1 MRPTF
6 SRRALKQQAKQTFF
20 RYLRPCLAAAC
31 LLMLISVLTQ
41 VFSQATGGSVMG
53 LLLRWE
59 DYPMETGLWVVS
71 ADTML
76 PILSI
81 MGLERLGGL
90 GGVVFSLASPES
102 GVVMVVPMG
111 WLQLVNLVLVHVV
124 VFLVTVPLQYGALSQ
139 FHYVLLGQPRP
150 FRALLDWYLD
160 LRLTAKALAAQVLL
174 ALWRGAT
181 SALCL
186 LPSLACLLAGTVMS
200 SAPLL
205 SLSFPLLLLGLG
217 AGYFCY
223 LQLLPAQYLLAQRP
237 QLGLGDAFS
246 RAWRLLKGQRFSFFL
261 LDLSFLPWYIVSLF
275 LWGIADLFILPYV
288 SLTNLLCLDALE
300 DRV

>member
-1 MRPTF
+1 
-6 SRRALKQQAKQTFF
+6 
-20 RYLRPCLAAAC
+20 
-31 LLMLISVLTQ
+31 
-41 VFSQATGGSVMG
+41 
-53 LLLRWE
+53 
-59 DYPMETGLWVVS
+59 
-71 ADTML
+71 
-76 PILSI
+76 
-81 MGLERLGGL
+81 
-90 GGVVFSLASPES
+90 
-102 GVVMVVPMG
+102 MVVPMG

-139 FHYVLLGQPRP
+139 FHYVLLGQPRT

-160 LRLTAKALAAQVLL
+160 LRLTAKALAAEVLL

-275 LWGIADLFILPYV
+275 LWGSRTCSSSLCIPHEPPLSGRSGGPCMSARARPLRPRPYPRRLRRSV
-288 SLTNLLCLDALE
+288 
-300 DRV
+300 

>member
-31 LLMLISVLTQ
+31 LLTLISVLTQ

-71 ADTML
+71 ADTMP

-174 ALWRGAT
+174 A
-181 SALCL
+181 
-186 LPSLACLLAGTVMS
+186 GTVMS

-261 LDLSFLPWYIVSLF
+261 L
-275 LWGIADLFILPYV
+275 PYV
-288 SLTNLLCLDALE
+288 SLTNLLCLDALD